1 MGEIADKMIN
11 GEYCAICG
19 VYLEPKEK
27 VFVQET
33 GTKMQMPKDGSPAGI
48 PVLCEFCKD
57 DE

>member
-1 MGEIADKMIN
+1 MGEIADSMIN
-11 GEYCAICG
+11 GEMCAMCG

-27 VFVQET
+27 VYVQET
-33 GTKMQMPKDGSPAGI
+33 GKKMQMPKDGSAMGF